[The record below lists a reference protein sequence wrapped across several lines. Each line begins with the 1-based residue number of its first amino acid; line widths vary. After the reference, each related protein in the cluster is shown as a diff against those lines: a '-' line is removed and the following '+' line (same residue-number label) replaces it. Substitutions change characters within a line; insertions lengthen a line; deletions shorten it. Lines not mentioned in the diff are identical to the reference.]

1 MLLFRSFAIGLSAA
15 CFALLVL
22 RPAVVVQVTRAAP
35 PEQPLSLVVPPLP
48 SFMAGPALSVA
59 DIPTIVDVAPGM
71 SAAQIA
77 ATVRLQPGEQ
87 ITSVDDAPVTSSL
100 GAGLLLA
107 NRGLA
112 PHQFIDFGVSGPAG
126 ERRVLVLLH

>member
-35 PEQPLSLVVPPLP
+35 PEQPLSLLVPPLP
-48 SFMAGPALSVA
+48 SFMAGPPAAEL
-59 DIPTIVDVAPGM
+59 PTIVDVAPGM
-71 SAAQIA
+71 TAAQIA

-87 ITSVDDAPVTSSL
+87 ITSVDDASVTNDLS
-100 GAGLLLA
+100 AGILLA
-107 NRGLA
+107 NRGLYA
-112 PHQFIDFGVSGPAG
+112 HQFIDFGVTGPQG